1 MEFHLIWAI
10 KIHIGNSNKI
20 YTMKTIL
27 KILIRRKA
35 SLQQNNIQ
43 NFLIIQK
50 KLYMRMI
57 LMALIKENM
66 IQLQVS
72 AATMET
78 KI

>member
-1 MEFHLIWAI
+1 MEFHLIWEI

-20 YTMKTIL
+20 NTMKT
-27 KILIRRKA
+27 ILIRRKA
-35 SLQQNNIQ
+35 WLHKNKIQ
-43 NFLIIQK
+43 NFLNIQK

-57 LMALIKENM
+57 IMALKKENM
-66 IQLQVS
+66 IQFQVS